1 VCVGMCVL
9 MLTIVLA
16 KRQVVLPNHLWNQ
29 RCYLYIT
36 HAYHCTC

>member
-1 VCVGMCVL
+1 
-9 MLTIVLA
+9 MLVIGFA

-36 HAYHCTC
+36 HACHWTC